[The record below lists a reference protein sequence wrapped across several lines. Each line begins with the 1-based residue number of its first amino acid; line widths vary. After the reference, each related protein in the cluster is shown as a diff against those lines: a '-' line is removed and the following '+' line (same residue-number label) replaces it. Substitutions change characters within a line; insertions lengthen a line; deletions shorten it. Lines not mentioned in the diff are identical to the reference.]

1 MKGKEEMVG
10 SCLLSSVMRAKI
22 GREHPLSV
30 ERFVFKKKKNK
41 LVKSWLSFC
50 LERKPLK
57 YWRGWLQQIIF
68 ICLILHSF
76 SLKCLEKLVFY

>member
-30 ERFVFKKKKNK
+30 ERFVFKKKQIGKV
-41 LVKSWLSFC
+41 LVVILLGKKIPKI
-50 LERKPLK
+50 LER
-57 YWRGWLQQIIF
+57 
-68 ICLILHSF
+68 
-76 SLKCLEKLVFY
+76 VVATNNFYLLNIA